1 MLTGALTRAIGASSG
16 ELRPSGT
23 NFLSWGTDSCGP
35 HSGEGSCQ
43 VGLGALRETCL
54 LERANRCPSPRAAPQ
69 GSAVEE
75 GTPGPS
81 HSASHHAREV
91 GLAGGCPLT
100 VSLCLAPGQCW
111 AQSRCST
118 TLHGKGNEEKL
129 LFRNNRTRRFRV
141 GLATARLATSSP
153 SGLRHLRPHL

>member
-1 MLTGALTRAIGASSG
+1 M
-16 ELRPSGT
+16 
-23 NFLSWGTDSCGP
+23 
-35 HSGEGSCQ
+35 
-43 VGLGALRETCL
+43 GLGALRETCL
-54 LERANRCPSPRAAPQ
+54 PGRALHRERPLKAALLRRGLRGLRILPPIMPVKPAAAP
-69 GSAVEE
+69 
-75 GTPGPS
+75 
-81 HSASHHAREV
+81 
-91 GLAGGCPLT
+91 LT
-100 VSLCLAPGQCW
+100 ASLCLAPGQRR

>member
-43 VGLGALRETCL
+43 VGLGALQETCL
-54 LERANRCPSPRAAPQ
+54 PGRALHRERPLKAALLRRGLRGLRILPPIMPVKSALPAAAP
-69 GSAVEE
+69 
-75 GTPGPS
+75 
-81 HSASHHAREV
+81 
-91 GLAGGCPLT
+91 LT
-100 VSLCLAPGQCW
+100 ASLCLAPGQRR